1 VTPIELISIIEQRG
15 GFVGLALSGDKLR
28 VRLPRDEAER
38 IKVALRAI
46 KPAIVALL
54 RQRTVVH
61 LDVPCTCDE
70 QPYPHFRHHEAMT
83 DHRRLARG
91 TGGHPTV

>member
-1 VTPIELISIIEQRG
+1 
-15 GFVGLALSGDKLR
+15 
-28 VRLPRDEAER
+28 
-38 IKVALRAI
+38 
-46 KPAIVALL
+46 
-54 RQRTVVH
+54 VVH